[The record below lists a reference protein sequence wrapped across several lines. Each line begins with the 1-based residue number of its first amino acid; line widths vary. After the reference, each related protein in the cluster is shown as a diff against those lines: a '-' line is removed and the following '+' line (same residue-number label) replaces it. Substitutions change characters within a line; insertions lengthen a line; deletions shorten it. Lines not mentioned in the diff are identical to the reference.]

1 MKISPQHLKLKFPDI
16 EPELLDKISEHSEV
30 REINKDDVLVRTGQ
44 HLTSAMIVLSG
55 AVKIYREGDNGGE
68 FLLYYLQNGQACAM
82 SMSCLRHQEKSQVM
96 GVAVEDSEILMI
108 PMAKVN
114 EWVREYRSWQEFVI
128 NTYRNRFEEVLS
140 VLDSV
145 AFRGM
150 DERLEFYLKKEADKT
165 NSNNLSIS
173 HQSIANDLN
182 TSREVV
188 SRLLKKMEQRGL
200 VVLQRN
206 KIDLLGEH

>member
-16 EPELLDKISEHSEV
+16 DPELLDKSSEHSEV
-30 REINKDDVLVRTGQ
+30 REIPKDEVIVRTGQ

-55 AVKIYREGDNGGE
+55 AVKIYREGDDGGE

-82 SMSCLRHQEKSQVM
+82 SMSCLRHQEKSEVM

-108 PMAKVN
+108 PMAKVH

-165 NSNNLSIS
+165 NSSSLNIS

-182 TSREVV
+182 TSREVI
-188 SRLLKKMEQRGL
+188 SRLLKKMEQRGF
-200 VVLQRN
+200 VALQRN
-206 KIDLLGEH
+206 KIDLLGER